1 MIQLLV
7 SMAMVAATVVH
18 PGRPAFGQSSQSIAK
33 PSFEVASVKPNKSG
47 VPAMS
52 IETPPG
58 GRFIATNVALALL
71 IRNAYGLQESQLA
84 GVPAWAA
91 SERFDIVAKAEQDIP
106 RTNERPNPYQLMLQS
121 LLEERFNLKAHTET
135 RDVPGY
141 ALVVA
146 RSDRKFGPR
155 LKVHDGDCDRPSPS
169 ALAPASSTLNC
180 GTRTNT
186 TPTGG
191 KTTGRGLRMEAFA
204 RNLAAFTGRYVVDR
218 TGLPGLY
225 DFEIEFTP
233 DPSPDTRGPSIFTA
247 VQEQLGLKL
256 DSVRVPTEVLV
267 IDSIERPTP
276 D

>member
-1 MIQLLV
+1 MRKMPV
-7 SMAMVAATVVH
+7 SVLRFALALGLSIAQDIVAHDIVAHDIVAQDFS
-18 PGRPAFGQSSQSIAK
+18 PAAAAAAASSQSSTPSAK

-58 GRFIATNVALALL
+58 GRFIATNVALGML

-84 GVPAWAA
+84 GVPEWAA

-106 RTNERPNPYQLMLQS
+106 RTNERPSPYQLMLQS
-121 LLEERFNLKAHTET
+121 LLEERFNLKSHKET

-155 LKVHDGDCDRPSPS
+155 LKVHDGDCDR
-169 ALAPASSTLNC
+169 APASARAPVSSTLNC

-225 DFEIEFTP
+225 D
-233 DPSPDTRGPSIFTA
+233 
-247 VQEQLGLKL
+247 
-256 DSVRVPTEVLV
+256 
-267 IDSIERPTP
+267 
-276 D
+276 